1 LPPDAPVPIFV
12 ARFHLHPAVTAN
24 LLQDESAVLLRLAS
38 GAGWKLRAK
47 GARVALE
54 DSIYLGGEARR
65 SLQIVLYAEENEVSL
80 QWAITRVSLPGAAP
94 IPSA

>member
-1 LPPDAPVPIFV
+1 
-12 ARFHLHPAVTAN
+12 
-24 LLQDESAVLLRLAS
+24 
-38 GAGWKLRAK
+38 
-47 GARVALE
+47 VALE